1 MIIRRTLHLSVIG
14 CLLMAGCGV
23 APRPTNLV
31 ILSLDTTRADR
42 FGSYGFP
49 SAHTPNFDRFSAGA
63 VRFENAITTAPI
75 TLPSHTSIMTGTYPV
90 FHGVHDNDGYVLD
103 DSVTTLAEILSGE
116 GFITGAVLAAFPLDS
131 QFNLDQGFA
140 SYDDDFQSDWT
151 TAEDRARTP
160 LSFGFLE
167 RKSDQVNMAVER
179 WLNRNA
185 SEQFFLWVHYFDP
198 HQPYNAPPP
207 YDTQFS
213 ESPYD
218 AEIAFMDENFGHLME
233 MLSSRGLMEN
243 TIVVVV
249 GDHGEGL
256 GQHGEPTHASYV
268 YDATMRV
275 PLWIAVPDDEIAVGS
290 AVTSQVRTI
299 DIAPTVLDIL
309 DLPAGAEMQGT
320 SLVPLLHEPSDQWS
334 GDALLEAN
342 FNWYHYGWAPLRAL
356 RNDRWKYILGPQP
369 ELFDVSE
376 DPDELVNLVEG
387 NPEQA
392 AVLHQRLSALVDTKE
407 YPDLGRSAATVV
419 DAETRRKL
427 EALGYLG
434 GGGDPSI
441 RIAPFPDPDE
451 LAAMVNPM
459 DQWLVMTYANFASE
473 MVRMQRIDEAISIAR
488 EGLAM
493 DPGNHR
499 LRMVLARA
507 YAMRGLIDRAF
518 EELQAARELQPD
530 DPESYVLAGHIR
542 MAQRE
547 FHKAQ
552 DEFRQAVERA
562 PQVSAHVFNLGL
574 AYSRTG
580 DFEDAISHFQAAL
593 ELDPNSESAIQELAK
608 SYSQVGRYEE
618 AQESF
623 QRALE
628 LNPYSPSVLYNI
640 AVFYRYLGEDE
651 FSRRMFRAVLQVAPY
666 HVAATC
672 QLAELMDA
680 EGGHPD
686 EIRMLLER
694 TIELAPDSPW
704 AERAQ
709 KLLESQS

>member
-1 MIIRRTLHLSVIG
+1 L
-14 CLLMAGCGV
+14 AGCGA
-23 APRPTNLV
+23 APSPTNLV

-42 FGSYGFP
+42 FGSYGYS
-49 SAHTPNFDRFSAGA
+49 SAHTPNFDRFSAGS
-63 VRFENAITTAPI
+63 VRFENAITAAPI
-75 TLPSHTSIMTGTYPV
+75 TLPAHTSIMTGTYPV

-103 DSVTTLAEILSGE
+103 DGITTLAEILASE
-116 GFITGAVLAAFPLDS
+116 GFVTGAVLAAFPLDS

-151 TAEDRARTP
+151 TAENRARTP

-167 RKSDQVNMAVER
+167 RKSDRVNMAVER
-179 WLNRNA
+179 WLDTNA

-218 AEIAFMDENFGHLME
+218 AEMAFMDENFGHLME

-243 TIVVVV
+243 TIIVVV

-256 GQHGEPTHASYV
+256 GQHGEPTHASYL
-268 YDATMRV
+268 YDTTMRV
-275 PLWIAVPDDEIAVGS
+275 PLWIAVPDDEFAAGS
-290 AVTSQVRTI
+290 AVMSQVRTI
-299 DIAPTVLDIL
+299 DIAPTVLDAL
-309 DLPAGAEMQGT
+309 GLAAGPEMQGN
-320 SLVPLLHEPSDQWS
+320 SLVPLLYNPNHQWNR
-334 GDALLEAN
+334 DALLEAN
-342 FNWYHYGWAPLRAL
+342 FSWYHYGWAPLRAL
-356 RNDRWKYILGPQP
+356 RSDRWKYVLGPQP
-369 ELFDVSE
+369 ELYDVSD
-376 DPDELVNLVEG
+376 DPEEMVNLIERL
-387 NPEQA
+387 PEEA
-392 AVLHQRLSALVDTKE
+392 AVLNQRLNALVEATAAR
-407 YPDLGRSAATVV
+407 DLGRSAATVV
-419 DAETRRKL
+419 DADTRLKL

-434 GGGDPSI
+434 GGGDASI
-441 RIAPFPDPDE
+441 RVAPFPGPDE
-451 LAAMVNPM
+451 LADMVNPM
-459 DQWLVMTYANFASE
+459 DQWLVMTFANFASE
-473 MVRMQRIDEAISIAR
+473 MARMQRIDEAISIAR

-499 LRMVLARA
+499 LRMVLARV
-507 YAMRGLIDRAF
+507 YAMRGLIDRSF
-518 EELQAARELQPD
+518 EELQAARALQPD

-547 FHKAQ
+547 FQQAQ

-574 AYSRTG
+574 AYARTG
-580 DFEDAISHFQAAL
+580 DFEEAISHFQAAL
-593 ELDPNSESAIQELAK
+593 ELDPNSDNAIQELAK

-618 AQESF
+618 ARESF

-640 AVFYRYLGEDE
+640 AVFYRYLGEDD
-651 FSRRMFRAVLQVAPY
+651 FSRRMFQATLQVAPG
-666 HVAATC
+666 HVAAAC
-672 QLAELMDA
+672 QLAELLHADGA
-680 EGGHPD
+680 HP
-686 EIRMLLER
+686 EEVQSLAER

-709 KLLESQS
+709 KLLDSQP

>member
-1 MIIRRTLHLSVIG
+1 MINRTLQLSVIG
-14 CLLMAGCGV
+14 CLLLMGCDV
-23 APRPTNLV
+23 APTPTNLV

-42 FGSYGFP
+42 FGSYGF
-49 SAHTPNFDRFSAGA
+49 SAAHTPNFDRYSAGA
-63 VRFENAITTAPI
+63 VRFENAITAAPI

-116 GFITGAVLAAFPLDS
+116 GFTTGAVLAAFPLDS

-151 TAEDRARTP
+151 DVENRARTAM
-160 LSFGFLE
+160 SFGFLE
-167 RKSDQVNMAVER
+167 RKSDRVNMAVER
-179 WLNRNA
+179 WLDTNA
-185 SEQFFLWVHYFDP
+185 SQQFFLWVHYFDP

-213 ESPYD
+213 DSPYD

-243 TIVVVV
+243 TIIVVV

-256 GQHGEPTHASYV
+256 NQHGEPTHASYI
-268 YDATMRV
+268 YNATMRV
-275 PLWIAVPDDEIAVGS
+275 PLWIAVPDERVAAGS
-290 AVTSQVRTI
+290 AVTPQVRTI
-299 DIAPTVLDIL
+299 DVAPTVLDL
-309 DLPAGAEMQGT
+309 LGLPAGSDMQGQ
-320 SLVPLLHEPSDQWS
+320 SLVPLLHDPNIQWS

-342 FNWYHYGWAPLRAL
+342 YSWYHYGWAPLRGL
-356 RNDRWKYILGPQP
+356 RNDRWKYILGPKP
-369 ELFDVSE
+369 ELFDLVD
-376 DPDELVNLVEG
+376 DPDEMVNLVERH
-387 NPEQA
+387 PEEA
-392 AVLHQRLSALVDTKE
+392 AVLDRRLTDLVERTAS
-407 YPDLGRSAATVV
+407 PDLGRSAATVV
-419 DAETRRKL
+419 DAETRQKL

-434 GGGDPSI
+434 GGGDASI
-441 RIAPFPDPDE
+441 RTAPFPDPDE
-451 LAAMVNPM
+451 LAAMTNPM
-459 DQWLVMTYANFASE
+459 DQWLVMTYANFAAE
-473 MVRMQRIDEAISIAR
+473 LVRMQRIDEAISIAR
-488 EGLAM
+488 EGVAM
-493 DPGNHR
+493 DPGNFR

-507 YAMRGLIDRAF
+507 YAVRGLIDQAF
-518 EELQAARELQPD
+518 EELHAARELQSD
-530 DPESYVLAGHIR
+530 DPESYELAGHIR
-542 MAQRE
+542 MAQRR
-547 FHKAQ
+547 FDQAQ
-552 DEFRQAVERA
+552 EEFRLAVERA
-562 PQVSAHVFNLGL
+562 PQVSTHVYNLGL
-574 AYSRTG
+574 TYARMG
-580 DFEDAISHFQAAL
+580 DFDGAISHFQAAL

-618 AQESF
+618 ARESF

-651 FSRRMFRAVLQVAPY
+651 FSRRMFRAVLQVAPN
-666 HVAATC
+666 HVPSAC

-686 EIRMLLER
+686 EVRILLER
-694 TIELAPDSPW
+694 TIKLAPDSPW